1 MTDLNALDE
10 LGRTL
15 DPPSATPP
23 GRLRHRVLTEA
34 SRPARGRRWLT
45 APRFGWRVAAVGSL
59 AAVVTVGV
67 LATQV
72 VSFGEHAPAS
82 SASAAE
88 RILAGAADQA
98 RRQPA
103 LPVRSDQFIYVE
115 SRDLVMNFTEGGSG
129 RATIT
134 PVERRIWLSADGT
147 RDGLLRERPASGRP
161 HESVLAGCQDG
172 KFTQPNDGRT
182 AEGSCTPTPA
192 HHADLPT
199 NADGML
205 RYLYRRADGR
215 KSPGNGNPRDQ
226 EAFTIAGDL
235 IREAYVPPASLAAVF
250 EAVARIPGVRVV
262 GDVTDEAGR
271 AGIALARDEVQ
282 GIRAELIFDRK
293 TYAFLGEHEVLT
305 REAYGVPA
313 GQSIYS
319 TAVLKVAVVDRAGQL
334 P

>member
-34 SRPARGRRWLT
+34 SRQARGRRCLA
-45 APRFGWRVAAVGSL
+45 APRFGWRVAAAGSL

-72 VSFGEHAPAS
+72 VSVGKRAPAS
-82 SASAAE
+82 TASAAE
-88 RILAGAADQA
+88 RILARAADQA

-115 SRDLVMNFTEGGSG
+115 SRAVVMNFNEGDSG

-161 HESVLAGCQDG
+161 HEAVLEGCKDG
-172 KFTQPNDGRT
+172 KRTGTDGDRT
-182 AEGSCTPTPA
+182 AQDPCTPTPG

-205 RYLYRRADGR
+205 RYLYRRADGM

-226 EAFTIAGDL
+226 QAFTAAGDL

-250 EAVARIPGVRVV
+250 EAVARIPGVRVI
-262 GDVTDEAGR
+262 GDVTDQAGR
-271 AGIALARDEVQ
+271 AGIALAREEVQ
-282 GIRAELIFDRK
+282 GIRDELIFDRK

-313 GQSIYS
+313 GQSIWS
-319 TAVLKVAVVDRAGQL
+319 TAVLRVAVVDRAGQL